1 MDKLGLHIIEG
12 YSGQLG
18 QPRLVKLVDVSPEY
32 VAQVRAE
39 VGPECLI
46 IVRWVAG
53 QSLDAPEYRA
63 QEWVKRYRDA
73 MQAMAATG
81 SNIAFEGYN
90 EVPDHQAEQYVRFE
104 LERLQRMHAAGLHA
118 VVGNFSVGTPDLP
131 TWAAY
136 RPMLDEMQDG
146 DWLGLHEYWS
156 DSADLSNM
164 WHVGRWRLVP
174 ELDGIPI
181 VVTECG
187 RDVVEGQGAAG
198 WRRTCNADEFLADL
212 RVYNSILMEQ
222 DRVLG
227 ATVFTGGRIYEQ
239 WRHFDVNDIWPRVV
253 AEYNPH
259 RYADQQPAP
268 APQPPKPEPQP
279 RPEPAGFPRIERVCF
294 PMRNIQKAWYESSQ
308 LYGPY
313 DGHPERA
320 EDYNLESMGN
330 TDLGEPLVAPFRGLV
345 ICAKDFGGGHGKVLA
360 ILGVDRDGTLVVC
373 RMKHLHTF
381 AAGIRPGVWVEAG
394 QDVGTI
400 GNAGGYYAGAHL
412 HLEIVTGAVPG
423 PVEDWRNPAYQFVQP
438 SAWLQALGVDR
449 ALVERLRK
457 YDKR

>member
-1 MDKLGLHIIEG
+1 MDKLGLHVIEG
-12 YSGQLG
+12 YSGTLG
-18 QPRLVKLVDVSPEY
+18 KPRLVKLVDVSPAY

-39 VGPECLI
+39 VGPNCLI
-46 IVRWVAG
+46 IVRWVEPTE
-53 QSLDAPEYRA
+53 LYNDAAQDWFRRHEPMLRA
-63 QEWVKRYRDA
+63 MSQY
-73 MQAMAATG
+73 G
-81 SNIAFEGYN
+81 PIAFEGYN
-90 EVPDHQAEQYVRFE
+90 EVPDEEAALYCRFE
-104 LERLQRMHAAGLHA
+104 VERLALMHAAGLHS

-136 RPMLDEMQDG
+136 KPMLDEMQDG

-156 DSADLSNM
+156 DSADVSNP

-174 ELDGIPI
+174 ELANVPI
-181 VVTECG
+181 IVTECG

-212 RVYNSILMEQ
+212 RAYNSVLMQQ

-227 ATVFTGGRIYEQ
+227 ATVFTGGRIYSDWE
-239 WRHFDVNDIWPRVV
+239 HFNVNDIWGRVIM
-253 AEYNPH
+253 EYDPH
-259 RYADQQPAP
+259 REVSPKP
-268 APQPPKPEPQP
+268 TPQPPKPEPQP

-294 PMRNIQKAWYESSQ
+294 PMRNVQKAWYESSQ